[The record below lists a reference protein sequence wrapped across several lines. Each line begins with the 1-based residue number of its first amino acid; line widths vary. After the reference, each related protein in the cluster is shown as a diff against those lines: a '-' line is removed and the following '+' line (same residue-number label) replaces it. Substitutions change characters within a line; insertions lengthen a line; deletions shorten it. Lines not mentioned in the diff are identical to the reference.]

1 MIFFFISFIAGILT
15 VLAPCI
21 LPLLPIIIG
30 ASDGS
35 KHYISRRA
43 LRVIGALS
51 ISIIIFTLI
60 LKASTLLIDIPQSF
74 WNYFSGIVLIS
85 LGIVTVFPDIWAKI
99 PIIEKLH
106 TSSNKNLGSG
116 YTKNNAWGDFIVGFS
131 LGPVFSTCSPTYL
144 FILATVLP
152 ASLGEGLFYLIGFT
166 AGLALSLLVIA
177 YLGQQIT
184 NKVSTNQNAT
194 DKIKKVFGI
203 LFIIVGVLIMTG
215 YDKKIETWI
224 LDSGYGATIQFEENL
239 IQRVTN

>member
-1 MIFFFISFIAGILT
+1 ML
-15 VLAPCI
+15 VLP
-21 LPLLPIIIG
+21 PP
-30 ASDGS
+30 
-35 KHYISRRA
+35 
-43 LRVIGALS
+43 
-51 ISIIIFTLI
+51 T
-60 LKASTLLIDIPQSF
+60 
-74 WNYFSGIVLIS
+74 
-85 LGIVTVFPDIWAKI
+85 IVTVFPDIWAKI

-106 TSSNKNLGSG
+106 TSSNKTLGSG

-194 DKIKKVFGI
+194 DRIKKVFGI